1 VAFPPDGPTGLTKTL
16 PSYLYEQYAVDD
28 DLQSFV
34 RSYNDVTQVYVD
46 WFNGAR
52 LPVYQVQSG
61 ALLDWVAE
69 GLYGI
74 IRPTFGTATVRR
86 IGAFNTYRPNTMR
99 FNDARD
105 VGVFTAALASD
116 DVFKRTITWHFF
128 KGDGKYFTERWLK
141 RRIYRFLYGT
151 DGWDAVGSTFQI
163 SVIFGDDHTLNITIV
178 GGTRIATGGAYFNRN
193 RLNTTRMNALQTYAV
208 ATGIPPLSE
217 IFKQGIDTGI
227 LEMPYQYAVTVRLL
241 VPTPTPAPSPV
252 PEPGEV
258 VTDTGAFIVTDELLT
273 IETIA

>member
-16 PSYLYEQYAVDD
+16 PSYLYEQYAPDD

-34 RSYNDVTQVYVD
+34 RSYNDMTQVYVD

-61 ALLDWVAE
+61 LLLDWIAE
-69 GLYGI
+69 GLYGMV
-74 IRPTFGTATVRR
+74 RPTFGTALVTSV
-86 IGAFNTYRPNTMR
+86 GMFDTYEFNTMALNEI
-99 FNDARD
+99 RD
-105 VGVFTAALASD
+105 VGVFTAAQATD
-116 DVFKRTITWHFF
+116 DVFKRVITWHFF

-163 SVIFGDDHTLNITIV
+163 SVIFGDDRTINITII
-178 GGTRIATGGAYFNRN
+178 GGTRTLTGGSLFNQLT
-193 RLNTTRMNALQTYAV
+193 LNSIGFNETVTYAV
-208 ATGIPPLSE
+208 ATDVPPLSD
-217 IFKQGIDTGI
+217 IFKQGIDSGV
-227 LEMPYQYAVTVRLL
+227 LEMPYQYAVTVRILIPTTDPAPQ
-241 VPTPTPAPSPV
+241 PTPD
-252 PEPGEV
+252 PGQL
-258 VTDTGAFIVTDELLT
+258 VTDTGAFLITDDLMM